1 MVWLGFPRVC
11 NGCVDMCRSNPIG
24 TTTSGKIQD
33 ASTASVSFSGFPP
46 MGTGWTIYRIY
57 LAFTMLFSGFGPND
71 PSLDST

>member
-46 MGTGWTIYRIY
+46 MGTGWIY
-57 LAFTMLFSGFGPND
+57 LPHILGIYYAIFGFWPK
-71 PSLDST
+71 